1 MKSHYALIISLIYA
15 MGGMIGNGYSG
26 LASSILGVIWIIF
39 TGLLLFQE
47 KKEKQQDGDA

>member
-1 MKSHYALIISLIYA
+1 MKSHHALIISSIYA

-26 LASSILGVIWIIF
+26 LASSIFGVICIIF
-39 TGLLLFQE
+39 TWLLLLQE